1 MKRFLVIIV
10 LIISTVWGISA
21 QELALDEAI
30 TKAARDIEKVLPQR
44 STVLVLNIVSP
55 STTFTNYVL
64 EEITDH
70 LIIGQAVS
78 VVDRQ
83 NLSTIRAEM
92 NFQYSG
98 EVSDESMV
106 SIGRML
112 GAQYIVSGS
121 LTERGI
127 NYRLRF
133 RIISIETARIINSII
148 IDLKNDGQVARLI
161 GGERAIQQ
169 AERRQQ
175 EAERERQREQRE
187 AERDRLGNLPKT
199 ADARNNWLSVGYVVP
214 TGVGMKYERMLN
226 KNWSLGGDLYFQ
238 ALPII
243 TDGYLQL
250 GGGITTRLY
259 PFGKAFYIGLGLGV
273 DAILN
278 GVEYNYINGIEVDSE
293 KYLNYSASSGD
304 IGKRVYNDFLGISIT
319 LELGWRIDLG
329 KTGGFYMDIG
339 VKIPQVIGWRNE
351 QIYIEEPNY
360 GYSGWYD
367 SKYESKTYGDE
378 YRFEVVPYIGFGIAF

>member
-30 TKAARDIEKVLPQR
+30 TKAARDIEKALPQR

-70 LIIGQAVS
+70 LIIGQSVS

-106 SIGRML
+106 SIGKML

-121 LTERGI
+121 FTERGI

-133 RIISIETARIINSII
+133 RIISIETARIINTII
-148 IDLKNDGQVARLI
+148 IDVKNDAQVARLI
-161 GGERAIQQ
+161 GGEAAIQQ
-169 AERRQQ
+169 AEKRQREAEKERQ
-175 EAERERQREQRE
+175 LEEQKAERERLR
-187 AERDRLGNLPKT
+187 NLPKT
-199 ADARNNWLSVGYVVP
+199 ADARNNWLSVGV
-214 TGVGMKYERMLN
+214 TIAGGGIKYERMLH
-226 KNWSLGGDLYFQ
+226 KNWSLGGDFYFQ
-238 ALPII
+238 YI
-243 TDGYLQL
+243 TVFGDFFQI

-273 DAILN
+273 DSFTN
-278 GVEYNYINGIEVDSE
+278 SEDQYYINGEKVTWNEYQDTKLYSYVTKEEVLIS
-293 KYLNYSASSGD
+293 YY
-304 IGKRVYNDFLGISIT
+304 YFGISIVP
-319 LELGWRIDLG
+319 ELGWRVDFG
-329 KTGGFYMDIG
+329 NTGGFYMDFG
-339 VKIPQVIGWRNE
+339 VKLPLVIGWRNE
-351 QIYIEEPNY
+351 NKDIRKKDYYSEDISYTYNSYNDFWY
-360 GYSGWYD
+360 G
-367 SKYESKTYGDE
+367 
-378 YRFEVVPYIGFGIAF
+378 FVPYIGFGIAF